1 MSSRGT
7 ISFVKY
13 SLRKEYVRSIF
24 LVTRL
29 CLFSFFFHSECIH
42 VTCLAWDA
50 SSSPSICGGA
60 HFTIPLRSPF
70 AGFGCFMLPSGFF
83 QDAGIPFEVNSVAM
97 HFSGTIGLCLAD
109 NLGSHSWGGF
119 MESFS
124 AYRKCRFCM
133 GTPEDI

>member
-42 VTCLAWDA
+42 VTCLAWEA

-70 AGFGCFMLPSGFF
+70 AVFGCFLFSVFPFSFHHHWVWHITTTF
-83 QDAGIPFEVNSVAM
+83 ILAFVSEDSIPAFLLSVQIIRVSSTV
-97 HFSGTIGLCLAD
+97 HL
-109 NLGSHSWGGF
+109 
-119 MESFS
+119 
-124 AYRKCRFCM
+124 
-133 GTPEDI
+133 

>member
-42 VTCLAWDA
+42 VTCLAWEA

-70 AGFGCFMLPSGFF
+70 AGFGCFLFSVFPFSCHHHWVWHITTTFILAF
-83 QDAGIPFEVNSVAM
+83 VSEDSIPAFLLSVQIIRVSSTV
-97 HFSGTIGLCLAD
+97 HL
-109 NLGSHSWGGF
+109 
-119 MESFS
+119 
-124 AYRKCRFCM
+124 
-133 GTPEDI
+133 